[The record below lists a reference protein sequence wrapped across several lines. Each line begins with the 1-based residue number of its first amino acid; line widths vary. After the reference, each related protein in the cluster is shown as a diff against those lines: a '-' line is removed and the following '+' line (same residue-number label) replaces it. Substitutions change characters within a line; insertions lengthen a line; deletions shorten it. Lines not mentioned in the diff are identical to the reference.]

1 MNHWLFLI
9 FFFFFNKS
17 SNHMLLHD
25 LSISFL
31 NFFLFKKPIMC
42 STCHCLKVVSGVMSF
57 SCHPL
62 ISIVIPIYTMA
73 LPTVCRHK
81 DMTWCWRSPEM
92 AVGSVLQGQNVVYK
106 LMFYNG
112 KSTKKEK
119 EILPWSYSKCINK
132 VGCVRV
138 QSEFS
143 LSINS
148 MVFITKFRVIEFA
161 TVAKKSKI
169 ASVTRIMWQRRKID
183 LQEKYLIRLNQFNF
197 PLLQWEHNLAVLFVH
212 NMSSHYLHNFTIFS
226 QWAKK
231 RNTDRWCRFLYEGF
245 DCLAICS

>member
-1 MNHWLFLI
+1 MVNPQ
-9 FFFFFNKS
+9 
-17 SNHMLLHD
+17 
-25 LSISFL
+25 
-31 NFFLFKKPIMC
+31 KKKKKYY
-42 STCHCLKVVSGVMSF
+42 HG
-57 SCHPL
+57 
-62 ISIVIPIYTMA
+62 VIP
-73 LPTVCRHK
+73 
-81 DMTWCWRSPEM
+81 
-92 AVGSVLQGQNVVYK
+92 SVLTK
-106 LMFYNG
+106 L
-112 KSTKKEK
+112 
-119 EILPWSYSKCINK
+119 
-132 VGCVRV
+132 VGVRV